1 MGMNIVPL
9 PQKPPV
15 GDTKPLR
22 DNGSE
27 HNEWHYNQI
36 GNRTKSWDFSGHV
49 RYVSGAEGDRLRG
62 ELAAVIR
69 DLLDWAATQHA
80 EQVDD
85 QEAA

>member
-9 PQKPPV
+9 PDKPPV
-15 GDTKPLR
+15 SGMEPLCN
-22 DNGSE
+22 NGSE
-27 HNEWHYNQI
+27 HHEWHYNQI
-36 GNRTKSWDFSGHV
+36 GNRTKSWAFSGHV

-69 DLLDWAATQHA
+69 DLLDWAATQRA